1 MPKSPFPKEIMPDVI
16 WVFDGKPFAT
26 ESDCTA
32 AVTGYHE
39 DIYKRMNKRGVAW
52 DPQKLVLKSTRVKIR
67 HERWDD
73 DEEGEGES
81 VIELSTRNS
90 TGFTAGELMFKM
102 HNAVVEY
109 LRDMDHKF
117 YEGLELDE
125 DASGDIPLYEI
136 MLGS

>member
-1 MPKSPFPKEIMPDVI
+1 MAKSTFPKQIMPEVI
-16 WVFDGKPFAT
+16 WVFDGKPFPKEA
-26 ESDCTA
+26 DCTA
-32 AVTGYHE
+32 AVTEYHD
-39 DIYKRMNKRGVAW
+39 DICNRAGKRGVSW
-52 DPQKLVLKSTRVKIR
+52 DAHEVVLKSPRVKIR

-81 VIELSTRNS
+81 VIELSTDNPA
-90 TGFTAGELMFKM
+90 GFTAGELMFKM

-117 YEGLELDE
+117 YEGLALDD
-125 DASGDIPLYEI
+125 DATGDVPLYEI